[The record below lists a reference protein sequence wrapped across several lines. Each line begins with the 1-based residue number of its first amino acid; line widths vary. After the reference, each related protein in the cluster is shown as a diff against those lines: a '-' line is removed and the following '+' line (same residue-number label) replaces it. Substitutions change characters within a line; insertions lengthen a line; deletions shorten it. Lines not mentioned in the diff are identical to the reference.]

1 MKGIVGEQILRSATA
16 KVLAEVVH
24 EQPRIQI
31 NSSNLV
37 VPSGPLFQFLIPHI
51 DAGKAI
57 ELQTLA
63 YKYERGEIPK
73 CDLLSHMEGIMGKQI
88 LRSAEAIAREQ

>member
-1 MKGIVGEQILRSATA
+1 MLRTTIFFPEEFNLH
-16 KVLAEVVH
+16 VTVH

-31 NSSNLV
+31 NSSDLMLPFNQ
-37 VPSGPLFQFLIPHI
+37 LFDFLIPHI

-63 YKYERGEIPK
+63 YKYEVCLAK
-73 CDLLSHMEGIMGKQI
+73 LVSI
-88 LRSAEAIAREQ
+88 LFFSRLR